1 MTYKIIIE
9 NRNYT
14 TWDIVSANTL
24 EPVSIDLTC
33 NPIQQKLF
41 TSDVFTFIENNVQIT
56 HSSVRIVDNIP
67 GVLIISDNK
76 TYGRNN
82 CHSNNR
88 LLYKCIPDDTRIP
101 AFLVPYEIKH
111 MGFSKVFS
119 NLYVTIRFSSWTDKH
134 PHGTITQT
142 IGSVDVLDNFYE
154 YQLYCKSLN
163 SSIQKFTKD
172 TTKAINEK
180 DCKHDTFIENL
191 CTTYPQIENRYT
203 PGNSW
208 HIFTIDP
215 SKSLDFDDA
224 FSIKSIDDNKV
235 LLSIYIANVTI
246 WMDALNLWQSFSQR
260 ISTIYLPDRK
270 RPMLPTILSDCLCS
284 LQSNASRV
292 AFVMDIIIDSNNNI
306 VSVKYSNCI
315 IRVFKNYV
323 YEEPD
328 LLKNSHYL
336 KLLNTVKN
344 LSKKFKYISSVKNSH
359 DVVCYLMVLMNY
371 NCAKELLKTKSG
383 IFRSTIVK
391 TNDSIVLPDYVP
403 EDVSK
408 FIKVWNSSCGQYVDV
423 SSIDDKN
430 VDKIIK
436 HEMLEMDAYIHITS
450 PIRRLVDLL
459 NIIKFQQNFG
469 LIALSENASAFYLK
483 WIQQIDYINITMRAI
498 RKVQNDCNL
507 LDMCT
512 KNGDNDPEKMDKL
525 YDGYCFDKLIRND
538 GLYQFIVY
546 LPELK
551 LTSRITSRENMANY
565 EKQQYK
571 LFLFN
576 NEDKF
581 KKKIRLQ
588 VVTPLHT

>member
-1 MTYKIIIE
+1 MTYKIIID
-9 NRNYT
+9 NRSYT
-14 TWDIVSANTL
+14 TWGIVSANTL
-24 EPVSIDLTC
+24 EPVSLDLKC
-33 NPIQQKLF
+33 NPIQHKLF
-41 TSDVFTFIENNVQIT
+41 TSDVFTFFENKLQIT

-67 GVLIISDNK
+67 GVLIISNNK
-76 TYGRNN
+76 TYGRNKGN
-82 CHSNNR
+82 TSKP
-88 LLYKCIPDDTRIP
+88 LYKCIPDDTRIP

-134 PHGTITQT
+134 PHATITQT

-172 TTKAINEK
+172 TTKAISEK

-191 CTTYPQIENRYT
+191 CITYPRIENRT
-203 PGNSW
+203 SW

-224 FSIKSIDDNKV
+224 FSIKTIDDNKI

-336 KLLNTVKN
+336 KLLNTVKH

-391 TNDSIVLPDYVP
+391 TNDSIILPDYVP

-430 VDKIIK
+430 VDGIIK

-483 WIQQIDYINITMRAI
+483 WIQQIDYINVTMRAI

-507 LDMCT
+507 LDTCT
-512 KNGDNDPEKMDKL
+512 NDPEKMDKL
-525 YDGYCFDKLIRND
+525 YDGYCFDKLVRND

-551 LTSRITSRENMANY
+551 LTSRITCRENMANY

>member
-1 MTYKIIIE
+1 MTYKIIID
-9 NRNYT
+9 NRSYT
-14 TWDIVSANTL
+14 TWGIVSANTL
-24 EPVSIDLTC
+24 ESVSIDLKC
-33 NPIQQKLF
+33 NPIQHKLF
-41 TSDVFTFIENNVQIT
+41 TSDVFTFIENKVQIT

-67 GVLIISDNK
+67 GVLIISNNK
-76 TYGRNN
+76 TYGRNKG
-82 CHSNNR
+82 NNR

-101 AFLVPYEIKH
+101 EFLVPYEIKH

-119 NLYVTIRFSSWTDKH
+119 NLYVTIRFSNWTDKH
-134 PHGTITQT
+134 PHATITQT

-180 DCKHDTFIENL
+180 DCKHDAFIENL
-191 CTTYPQIENRYT
+191 CTTYPQIENRT
-203 PGNSW
+203 SW

-224 FSIKSIDDNKV
+224 FSIKTIDDNKI

-284 LQSNASRV
+284 LQSNSSRV

-323 YEEPD
+323 YEEPA
-328 LLKNSHYL
+328 LLKNTHYL

-383 IFRSTIVK
+383 IFRSTIIK
-391 TNDSIVLPDYVP
+391 TKDPVVLPDYVP

-430 VDKIIK
+430 VDGIIK

-459 NIIKFQQNFG
+459 NIIKFQQNYG
-469 LIALSENASAFYLK
+469 LIALSENATEFYLK
-483 WIQQIDYINITMRAI
+483 WIQQIDYINVTMRAI

-507 LDMCT
+507 LDTCT
-512 KNGDNDPEKMDKL
+512 KNGANDPEKMDKL
-525 YDGYCFDKLIRND
+525 YDGYCFDKLVRND

-551 LTSRITSRENMANY
+551 MTSRITCRENMANY

-588 VVTPLHT
+588 VVTPLHH

>member
-1 MTYKIIIE
+1 
-9 NRNYT
+9 
-14 TWDIVSANTL
+14 
-24 EPVSIDLTC
+24 
-33 NPIQQKLF
+33 
-41 TSDVFTFIENNVQIT
+41 
-56 HSSVRIVDNIP
+56 
-67 GVLIISDNK
+67 
-76 TYGRNN
+76 
-82 CHSNNR
+82 
-88 LLYKCIPDDTRIP
+88 
-101 AFLVPYEIKH
+101 
-111 MGFSKVFS
+111 
-119 NLYVTIRFSSWTDKH
+119 
-134 PHGTITQT
+134 
-142 IGSVDVLDNFYE
+142 
-154 YQLYCKSLN
+154 
-163 SSIQKFTKD
+163 
-172 TTKAINEK
+172 
-180 DCKHDTFIENL
+180 
-191 CTTYPQIENRYT
+191 
-203 PGNSW
+203 
-208 HIFTIDP
+208 
-215 SKSLDFDDA
+215 
-224 FSIKSIDDNKV
+224 
-235 LLSIYIANVTI
+235 
-246 WMDALNLWQSFSQR
+246 MDSLNLWQSFSQR

-284 LQSNASRV
+284 LQSNSSRV

-328 LLKNSHYL
+328 LLKNTHYL

-430 VDKIIK
+430 VDGIIK

-483 WIQQIDYINITMRAI
+483 WIQQIDYINVTMRAI

-507 LDMCT
+507 LDTCT
-512 KNGDNDPEKMDKL
+512 NDPEKMDKL
-525 YDGYCFDKLIRND
+525 YDGYCFDKLVRND

-551 LTSRITSRENMANY
+551 LTSRITCRENMANY